1 MPAPMTRIILYVQDV
16 TLLKAFYQ
24 RHFDLPVIEEIDGEW
39 AVLDAGAI
47 ELALHLAG
55 PAFRHA
61 AAPANANPVTNN
73 VKLVFRIDA
82 DIDIDAYRDRLARD
96 GVTVRDIKRFDG
108 FPYQLLDGIDPE
120 GNVFQVMQ
128 PD

>member
-1 MPAPMTRIILYVQDV
+1 MPLPMTRIILYVQDV

-24 RHFDLPVIEEIDGEW
+24 RHFDLPVVEEIDGEW

-61 AAPANANPVTNN
+61 AAPSHAHPATNN
-73 VKLVFRIDA
+73 VKLVFRIDT
-82 DIDIDAYRDRLARD
+82 DLDAHRDRLARD
-96 GVTVRDIKRFDG
+96 GVAVRDVKRFDG
-108 FPYQLLDGIDPE
+108 FPYRLLDGLDPE

>member
-1 MPAPMTRIILYVQDV
+1 MPLPMTRIILYVQDV
-16 TLLKAFYQ
+16 ALLKAFYQ
-24 RHFDLPVIEEIDGEW
+24 RHFDLPVIEEIDDEW
-39 AVLDAGAI
+39 VVLDAGAV

-61 AAPANANPVTNN
+61 AVPANANPNATTSN

-82 DIDIDAYRDRLARD
+82 DIEGHRDRLARD
-96 GVTVRDIKRFDG
+96 GVTVRDIKRYDG
-108 FPYQLLDGIDPE
+108 FPYQIVDGIDPE

>member
-1 MPAPMTRIILYVQDV
+1 VPLPMTRIILYVRDV
-16 TLLKAFYQ
+16 ALLKAFYQ
-24 RHFDLPVIEEIDGEW
+24 RHFALPVVEEIDGEW

-47 ELALHLAG
+47 ELALHRAG

-61 AAPANANPVTNN
+61 AASSSTNASAATSN
-73 VKLVFRIDA
+73 VKLVFTIDA
-82 DIDIDAYRDRLARD
+82 DIDTYRDRLARD
-96 GVTVRDIKRFDG
+96 GVTVRDLKRYDG
-108 FPYQLLDGIDPE
+108 FPYRMVDGIDPE

>member
-1 MPAPMTRIILYVQDV
+1 MPLPMTRIILYVQDV
-16 TLLKAFYQ
+16 ARLKAFYQ
-24 RHFDLPVIEEIDGEW
+24 RHFELPAIEEIDGEW
-39 AVLDAGAI
+39 VVLDAGAI
-47 ELALHLAG
+47 ELALHRAG

-61 AAPANANPVTNN
+61 TAPASAKAGTGN

-82 DIDIDAYRDRLARD
+82 DIDAHRNRLAGG
-96 GVTVRDIKRFDG
+96 GVTVRDLKRFDG
-108 FPYQLLDGIDPE
+108 FPCRMFDGIDPE

>member
-1 MPAPMTRIILYVQDV
+1 MTRIILYVQDV
-16 TLLKAFYQ
+16 ALLKAFYQ
-24 RHFDLPVIEEIDGEW
+24 RHFDLPVIEEIDDEW
-39 AVLDAGAI
+39 VVLDAGAV

-61 AAPANANPVTNN
+61 AVPANANPNATTSN

-82 DIDIDAYRDRLARD
+82 DIEGHRDRLARD
-96 GVTVRDIKRFDG
+96 GVTVRDIKRYDG
-108 FPYQLLDGIDPE
+108 FPYQIVDGIDPE

>member
-1 MPAPMTRIILYVQDV
+1 MPLPMTRIILYVRDV
-16 TLLKAFYQ
+16 ALLKTFYQ
-24 RHFDLPVIEEIDGEW
+24 RHFALPVIEEIDGEW
-39 AVLDAGAI
+39 TVLDAGAI
-47 ELALHLAG
+47 ELALHRAG

-61 AAPANANPVTNN
+61 AASASTNAHAATSN

-82 DIDIDAYRDRLARD
+82 DIDAYRDRLARD
-96 GVTVRDIKRFDG
+96 GVTVHDIKRYDG
-108 FPYQLLDGIDPE
+108 FPYRMVDGIDPE

>member
-1 MPAPMTRIILYVQDV
+1 MPLPMTRIILYVHDV
-16 TLLKAFYQ
+16 ALLKAFYQ
-24 RHFDLPVIEEIDGEW
+24 RYFDLPVIEEIDGEW
-39 AVLDAGAI
+39 VVLDTGAV

-61 AAPANANPVTNN
+61 AAPANANASP
-73 VKLVFRIDA
+73 VKLVFRIEA
-82 DIDIDAYRDRLARD
+82 GIDAHRDRLAGD
-96 GVTVRDIKRFDG
+96 GVTVRDLKRYDG
-108 FPYQLLDGIDPE
+108 FPYRVYDGIDPE

>member
-1 MPAPMTRIILYVQDV
+1 MPLPMTRIILYVHNV
-16 TLLKAFYQ
+16 TLLKTFYQ
-24 RHFDLPVIEEIDGEW
+24 RYFELPVIEEIGGEW

-61 AAPANANPVTNN
+61 TAPASAQADSSN
-73 VKLVFRIDA
+73 VKLVFRIDTGIGA
-82 DIDIDAYRDRLARD
+82 HRDRLARD
-96 GVTVRDIKRFDG
+96 GVTVRDLKRFDG
-108 FPYQLLDGIDPE
+108 FPYEMYDGIDPE

>member
-1 MPAPMTRIILYVQDV
+1 MPLPMTRIILYVQDV
-16 TLLKAFYQ
+16 TLLKVFYQ

-61 AAPANANPVTNN
+61 AALSNANPATNN
-73 VKLVFRIDA
+73 VKLAFRIDA
-82 DIDIDAYRDRLARD
+82 DIDAHRDRLARN
-96 GVTVRDIKRFDG
+96 GVTVRDVKRFDG
-108 FPYQLLDGIDPE
+108 FPYRLLDGIDPE